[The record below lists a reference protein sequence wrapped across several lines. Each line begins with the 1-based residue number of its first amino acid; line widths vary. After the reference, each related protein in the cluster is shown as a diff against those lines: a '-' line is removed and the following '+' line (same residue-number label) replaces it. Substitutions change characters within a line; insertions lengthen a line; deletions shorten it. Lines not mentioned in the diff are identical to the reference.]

1 MSAYAR
7 AKWQA
12 AAVSAEPR
20 GDYSWL
26 FDLVATDPVI
36 RHLAL
41 ARHQALLAAAN
52 GALHRSNALWAAHYR
67 SRSSQTRPGAALDQ
81 ANADFRWH
89 QEQTIYGPLHAFRD
103 AADGDDATRALWAP
117 IAALSLRW
125 EAEYPD
131 EWGAPESWM
140 WSRWGTKE
148 AVLRRFDR
156 AGCPEDIQPE
166 IAELVLAALRRPY
179 RCKDWMYACLV
190 RHLDDRCSSTR
201 WRCWLRPMTPRSGSE
216 RSSFCRWPHT
226 ASNGPP
232 ARAGDVGSRQP
243 ADRLA
248 VDTDTSRVRASAPSS
263 LRRTA
268 SHPDCPTPNCSG
280 KQHGAVFEAHHRAR
294 RLVLVGG
301 CRPPVFRWIVMG
313 FVVANPESSVV
324 LTNL

>member
-1 MSAYAR
+1 M
-7 AKWQA
+7 
-12 AAVSAEPR
+12 SAEPR

-41 ARHQALLAAAN
+41 ARHQAWLAAAN

-67 SRSSQTRPGAALDQ
+67 SRSSQTRLGAALDQ
-81 ANADFRWH
+81 ASADFRWH

-117 IAALSLRW
+117 FAALSLRW

-156 AGCPEDIQPE
+156 AGCPEDIRPE
-166 IAELVLAALRRPY
+166 IAELILAALRRPY

-190 RHLDDRCSSTR
+190 RHLDDP
-201 WRCWLRPMTPRSGSE
+201 LFFHGVEM
-216 RSSFCRWPHT
+216 
-226 ASNGPP
+226 
-232 ARAGDVGSRQP
+232 
-243 ADRLA
+243 L
-248 VDTDTSRVRASAPSS
+248 ASADDPSVR
-263 LRRTA
+263 LRAQFVLQVATHREQRTTRT
-268 SHPDCPTPNCSG
+268 SW
-280 KQHGAVFEAHHRAR
+280 R
-294 RLVLVGG
+294 RWLKAAG
-301 CRPPVFRWIVMG
+301 
-313 FVVANPESSVV
+313 
-324 LTNL
+324 